1 MLQNTSALTSLCRVT
16 VTYALCDLPRYS
28 LPTLLPLLTPL
39 PPSEHTP
46 ASVLP
51 VPSAWDTLLPGI
63 RIAHLAQVSVQTLL
77 N

>member
-1 MLQNTSALTSLCRVT
+1 MR
-16 VTYALCDLPRYS
+16 CDLPHYS
-28 LPTLLPLLTPL
+28 LPMLLPLLTPL
-39 PPSEHTP
+39 PPNDHTP

-63 RIAHLAQVSVQTLL
+63 RIAHLPQVSVQTLL